1 MFETFIVTP
10 IYKKV
15 ICNFKKSTVSRWL
28 SHSVSCWQLMLYV
41 YIYKKKKDINY
52 LKIRYANIYT
62 GDYFYLDLLATCM
75 ISPVDIQR
83 LEHW

>member
-1 MFETFIVTP
+1 MKLLLWHQFI
-10 IYKKV
+10 KKLYV
-15 ICNFKKSTVSRWL
+15 IFKKAL
-28 SHSVSCWQLMLYV
+28 SVTDSVSCWQLMLYV
-41 YIYKKKKDINY
+41 YKKKKKDINY

-62 GDYFYLDLLATCM
+62 GDYLYLDLLATGM